1 MIRLS
6 RLAAVA
12 RKEFLHV
19 IRDWRSLVMAVAIP
33 LLLLLLFGY
42 ALSLDLKNVPT
53 MVLDRS
59 QTPQSRELVSLFQG
73 SPYFEILSHTDDYA
87 AMQHGLDR
95 GDILVGLVIPDDFA
109 GSLLSGKDTSIQ
121 VLVDG
126 SDANSARLAMNYV
139 AAIGASFSLQVK
151 AMRMQ
156 ARGVSDSGAFVE
168 LRPRTLYNQDLRS
181 QNGIVPGIVAIVMVV
196 IASMLTSVTI
206 AREWETGTME
216 QLLATPIRVPELL
229 VGKVIPYFIIG
240 IVDVALSVGLGYLL
254 FDVPLRGSTGLVFGL
269 ASIFLIG
276 TLFYGLM
283 VSIAT
288 KSQVLANQIAL
299 LSSFMPSIMLSGF
312 MFAIQDMPSLIQ
324 AVSYILPARYL
335 IAILRGIYLKGIG
348 LEILWV
354 NALLLAVYMV
364 IMIVMAH
371 KKMRL
376 SLE

>member
-1 MIRLS
+1 MIRIS

-139 AAIGASFSLQVK
+139 SAIGASFSLQVK

-156 ARGVSDSGAFVE
+156 ARGVSDTGAFVE

-324 AVSYILPARYL
+324 TVSYILPARYL
-335 IAILRGIYLKGIG
+335 VAILRGIYLKGIG
-348 LEILWV
+348 LEILWI

>member
-59 QTPQSRELVSLFQG
+59 QTPQSRQLVSLFQG
-73 SPYFEILSHTDDYA
+73 SPYFEILSHTDEYA
-87 AMQHGLDR
+87 PMQHGLDR

-109 GSLLSGKDTSIQ
+109 RDLLGGRDTEIQ

-139 AAIGASFSLQVK
+139 SAIGASFSLQVK

-156 ARGVSDSGAFVE
+156 ARGVPDTGAFVE

-269 ASIFLIG
+269 ASIFLTG

-348 LEILWV
+348 LEILWI

>member
-59 QTPQSRELVSLFQG
+59 QTPQSRQLVSLFQG
-73 SPYFEILSHTDDYA
+73 SPYFEILSHTDEYA
-87 AMQHGLDR
+87 PMQHGLDR

-109 GSLLSGKDTSIQ
+109 RDLLGGRDTEIQ

-156 ARGVSDSGAFVE
+156 ARGVSDTGAFVE

-269 ASIFLIG
+269 ASIFLTG

-348 LEILWV
+348 LEILWI

>member
-1 MIRLS
+1 MISIS

-33 LLLLLLFGY
+33 LLLILLFGY

-59 QTPQSRELVSLFQG
+59 QTPQSREFISLFQG
-73 SPYFEILSHTDDYA
+73 SPYFEITRFTNDYKE
-87 AMQHGLDR
+87 MEQGLDR

-109 GSLLSGKDTSIQ
+109 RCLLAGKDTSIQ

-139 AAIGASFSLQVK
+139 SAIGASFSLQVK

-156 ARGVSDSGAFVE
+156 GRHISGNSALVD

-181 QNGIVPGIVAIVMVV
+181 QNGIIPGIVAIVMVV

-229 VGKVIPYFIIG
+229 LGKVIPYFVIG
-240 IVDVALSVGLGYLL
+240 MVDVALSVGLGYVL

-283 VSIAT
+283 ISIVT

-312 MFAIQDMPSLIQ
+312 MFAIADMPWLIQ
-324 AVSYILPARYL
+324 KLSYILPARYL

-348 LEILWV
+348 LEILLV
-354 NALLLAVYMV
+354 NAVLLAVYMV
-364 IMIVMAH
+364 LMIVWAH
-371 KKMRL
+371 AKMRL
-376 SLE
+376 VLE

>member
-59 QTPQSRELVSLFQG
+59 HTPQSRELVSLFQG
-73 SPYFEILSHTDDYA
+73 SSYFEILSHTDDYA

-156 ARGVSDSGAFVE
+156 ARGVSNTGAFVE

-348 LEILWV
+348 LEILWI

>member
-1 MIRLS
+1 MIRIS

-73 SPYFEILSHTDDYA
+73 SPYFEILSHTDEYA
-87 AMQHGLDR
+87 PMQHGLDR

-109 GSLLSGKDTSIQ
+109 GNLLSGKDTSIQ

-139 AAIGASFSLQVK
+139 SAIGASFSLQVK

-156 ARGVSDSGAFVE
+156 ARGASDTGAFVE

-240 IVDVALSVGLGYLL
+240 MVDVALSVGLGYAL

-276 TLFYGLM
+276 TLFSGLL

-312 MFAIQDMPSLIQ
+312 MFAIEDMPVFIEKL
-324 AVSYILPARYL
+324 SYILPARYL
-335 IAILRGIYLKGIG
+335 VAILRGIYLKGIG

-364 IMIVMAH
+364 IMIVLAH

-376 SLE
+376 ALE

>member
-1 MIRLS
+1 MISIS
-6 RLAAVA
+6 RLWAVA

-33 LLLLLLFGY
+33 LLLILLFGY

-59 QTPQSRELVSLFQG
+59 QSPQSREFISLFQG
-73 SPYFEILSHTDDYA
+73 SPYFEIIRFTDDYQE
-87 AMQHGLDR
+87 MEQGLDR
-95 GDILVGLVIPDDFA
+95 GDILVGLVVPHDFA
-109 GSLLSGKDTSIQ
+109 RCLLAGKDTSIQ

-139 AAIGASFSLQVK
+139 AAMGSAFSLQVK
-151 AMRMQ
+151 ATRTQ
-156 ARGVSDSGAFVE
+156 RRGLGGNTPFVD

-181 QNGIVPGIVAIVMVV
+181 QNGIIPGIVAIVMVV

-229 VGKVIPYFIIG
+229 VGKVIPYFVIG
-240 IVDVALSVGLGYLL
+240 MIDVALSVGLGYVL

-269 ASIFLIG
+269 ASIFLTG

-283 VSIAT
+283 ISIVT

-299 LSSFMPSIMLSGF
+299 LSSFMPSILLSGF
-312 MFAIQDMPSLIQ
+312 MFAIADMPWLIQ
-324 AVSYILPARYL
+324 KLSYILPARYL
-335 IAILRGIYLKGIG
+335 ITILRGIYLKGIG
-348 LEILWV
+348 LEILLV
-354 NALLLAVYMV
+354 NAVLLAVYMML
-364 IMIVMAH
+364 MIVWAH
-371 KKMRL
+371 AKMRL
-376 SLE
+376 VLE

>member
-73 SPYFEILSHTDDYA
+73 SSYFEILSHTDDYA
-87 AMQHGLDR
+87 AMRHGLDR
-95 GDILVGLVIPDDFA
+95 GDILVGLVIPRDFA
-109 GSLLSGKDTSIQ
+109 RDLLGGRDTEIQ

-139 AAIGASFSLQVK
+139 SAIGASFSLQVK

-156 ARGVSDSGAFVE
+156 ARGVSDTGAFVE

-269 ASIFLIG
+269 ASIFLTG

-348 LEILWV
+348 LEILWI

>member
-1 MIRLS
+1 MIRIS

-73 SPYFEILSHTDDYA
+73 SPYFEILSHTDEYA
-87 AMQHGLDR
+87 PMQHGLDR

-109 GSLLSGKDTSIQ
+109 GNLLSGKDTSIQ

-139 AAIGASFSLQVK
+139 SAIGASFSLQVK

-156 ARGVSDSGAFVE
+156 ARGASDTGAFVE

-240 IVDVALSVGLGYLL
+240 MVDVALSVGLGYAL

-276 TLFYGLM
+276 TLFSGLL

-312 MFAIQDMPSLIQ
+312 MFAIEDMPVFIEKL
-324 AVSYILPARYL
+324 SYILPARYL
-335 IAILRGIYLKGIG
+335 VAILRGIYLKGIG

-364 IMIVMAH
+364 IMIVLAH
-371 KKMRL
+371 KKLRL
-376 SLE
+376 ALE

>member
-109 GSLLSGKDTSIQ
+109 RSLLSGKDTSIQ

-156 ARGVSDSGAFVE
+156 ARGVSHTGAFVE

-324 AVSYILPARYL
+324 TVSYILPARYL

>member
-95 GDILVGLVIPDDFA
+95 GNILVGLVIPDDFA
-109 GSLLSGKDTSIQ
+109 SSLLSGKDTSIQ

-156 ARGVSDSGAFVE
+156 ARGVSNTGAFVE

-312 MFAIQDMPSLIQ
+312 MFAIEDMPSLIQ

-348 LEILWV
+348 LEILWI

>member
-1 MIRLS
+1 MIRVS
-6 RLAAVA
+6 RLCAVA

-59 QTPQSRELVSLFQG
+59 HTPQSRQLLSLFQG
-73 SPYFEILSHTDDYA
+73 SPYFEIVAHTNEYQD
-87 AMQHGLDR
+87 MEQGLDQ
-95 GDILVGLVIPDDFA
+95 GGILVGLVIPDDFA
-109 GSLLSGKDTSIQ
+109 RNLLAGRDTSIQ

-139 AAIGASFSLQVK
+139 SAIGASFSLQVTTR
-151 AMRMQ
+151 RMQ
-156 ARGVSDSGAFVE
+156 ARGIREGGAFVE

-181 QNGIVPGIVAIVMVV
+181 QNAIVPGIVAIVMVV

-229 VGKVIPYFIIG
+229 LGKVIPYFLIG
-240 IVDVALSVGLGYLL
+240 MVDVGLSVGLGYVL

-269 ASIFLIG
+269 ASVFLIG

-283 VSIAT
+283 ISIVT

-312 MFAIQDMPSLIQ
+312 MFAIEDMPSLIRQ
-324 AVSYILPARYL
+324 LSYILPARYL

-348 LEILWV
+348 LEILWL
-354 NALLLAVYMV
+354 NAALLTLYMIIMVVLA
-364 IMIVMAH
+364 H
-371 KKMRL
+371 RKMRL
-376 SLE
+376 TLE

>member
-1 MIRLS
+1 
-6 RLAAVA
+6 
-12 RKEFLHV
+12 
-19 IRDWRSLVMAVAIP
+19 MAVAIP

-73 SPYFEILSHTDDYA
+73 SPYFEILSHTDEYA
-87 AMQHGLDR
+87 PMQHGLDR

-109 GSLLSGKDTSIQ
+109 GNLLSGKDTSIQ

-139 AAIGASFSLQVK
+139 SAIGASFSLQVK

-156 ARGVSDSGAFVE
+156 ARGASDTGAFVE

-240 IVDVALSVGLGYLL
+240 MVDVALSVGLGYAL

-276 TLFYGLM
+276 TLFSGLL

-312 MFAIQDMPSLIQ
+312 MFAIEDMPVFIEKL
-324 AVSYILPARYL
+324 SYILPARYL
-335 IAILRGIYLKGIG
+335 VAILRGIYLKGIG

-364 IMIVMAH
+364 IMIVLAH
-371 KKMRL
+371 KKLRL
-376 SLE
+376 ALE

>member
-109 GSLLSGKDTSIQ
+109 RSLLSGKDTSIQ

-156 ARGVSDSGAFVE
+156 ARGVSNTGAFVE

-324 AVSYILPARYL
+324 TVSYILPARYL